1 VPRAT
6 EALMLSPA
14 AHRRLLIG
22 VDMDDKCVRTE
33 QIQAVKRS
41 IREHLCKA
49 QELMDSIEP
58 DSIFGARIQHLI
70 DDLEE
75 HSSSG

>member
-1 VPRAT
+1 
-6 EALMLSPA
+6 
-14 AHRRLLIG
+14 
-22 VDMDDKCVRTE
+22 MDDKCVRTE